1 MIDAAGT
8 RLLLLRPKRIEG
20 LPPLAATLLLGIAAL
35 SVAAAAATLR
45 TPVSAGDYLL
55 FVALAVP
62 ATLTQLFAIF
72 KPRHQV
78 FHAALVFVMA
88 GVLLLPAP
96 LLVFMCVLQHIPDW
110 VRQRYRWYI
119 QSFNICNYVL
129 ASLAAVAAAHLA
141 ESSPFILSG
150 VAATATF
157 VAVNRV
163 LLATM
168 LWSARGL
175 TPRQTLL
182 FTGEDLWVDLSLAA
196 MGVSFA
202 VLAEVDYRIV
212 PLALAPLVLIY
223 YLERDGRRLEEANE
237 TIRRQNES
245 LRERSRAAMEG
256 LAATVDARD
265 AYTAGHSRRVRNIS
279 LGIGAELGLPAE
291 DLEILG
297 QAALLHDIGKIAI
310 PDAILLK
317 PGGLAPEEWKVMQTH
332 AEEGARI
339 IERLGFVEPVVP
351 VIRHHHERLDGSG
364 YPDGLRGDEIPLL
377 ARIVHLADAF
387 DSMVT
392 TRVYRPRTDA
402 ASALAEIRRATG
414 SQFCPDVVAALERA
428 LAAGRVARGGRRPA
442 RLRVRPSR
450 PPERGAGRS
459 EPDVL
464 GRHPGDLE
472 REERRRRE
480 RRDLGAPRGARQG
493 ARRQAAL
500 RHDQRCVGAGDR
512 QAASQAGDEE
522 GRLRDHRGCAGP
534 ADGRALES
542 SAVAVRL
549 GRRARLARRHE
560 RHAREAA
567 GDRRRRLG
575 HRRRS
580 AGLRRPRREAGHAH
594 VVAAEL
600 ARRRPRPRNVRR
612 RRRSR

>member
-1 MIDAAGT
+1 MIHAADK
-8 RLLLLRPKRIEG
+8 RLPFRCRLITADG
-20 LPPLAATLLLGIAAL
+20 LPPPAAAL
-35 SVAAAAATLR
+35 LFGVAALALVAALAGLQ
-45 TPVSAGDYLL
+45 TPVGPADWLL
-55 FVALAVP
+55 FSALTVP
-62 ATLTQLFAIF
+62 ATLTQLFAIQ

-78 FHAALVFVMA
+78 FHAALVFVIA

-96 LLVFMCVLQHIPDW
+96 LLVLMCVIQHIPDW
-110 VRQRYRWYI
+110 ARQRYRWYI
-119 QSFNICNYVL
+119 QSFNICDYVL
-129 ASLAAVAAAHLA
+129 SSLAAVAAFHLA
-141 ESSPFILSG
+141 ETSSYVLG
-150 VAATATF
+150 ALAASATF
-157 VAVNRV
+157 IGVNRI

-175 TPRQTLL
+175 TPRQTRL
-182 FTGEDLWVDLSLAA
+182 FTGEDLWVDFSLAA
-196 MGVSFA
+196 MGVSLA
-202 VLAEVDYRIV
+202 ALAEVERWIV

-223 YLERDGRRLEEANE
+223 YLERDGRRLERANE

-279 LGIGAELGLPAE
+279 LAIGAELELPAE
-291 DLEILG
+291 ELEVLG

-428 LAAGRVARGGRRPA
+428 LAAGRVETASEARPHLA
-442 RLRVRPSR
+442 
-450 PPERGAGRS
+450 
-459 EPDVL
+459 
-464 GRHPGDLE
+464 
-472 REERRRRE
+472 
-480 RRDLGAPRGARQG
+480 
-493 ARRQAAL
+493 
-500 RHDQRCVGAGDR
+500 
-512 QAASQAGDEE
+512 AAS
-522 GRLRDHRGCAGP
+522 
-534 ADGRALES
+534 
-542 SAVAVRL
+542 
-549 GRRARLARRHE
+549 
-560 RHAREAA
+560 
-567 GDRRRRLG
+567 
-575 HRRRS
+575 
-580 AGLRRPRREAGHAH
+580 
-594 VVAAEL
+594 
-600 ARRRPRPRNVRR
+600 
-612 RRRSR
+612 

>member
-45 TPVSAGDYLL
+45 TPVSAEDYLL

-223 YLERDGRRLEEANE
+223 YLERDGRKLEEANE
-237 TIRRQNES
+237 TIQQQNES
-245 LRERSRAAMEG
+245 LQAANELLRERSRAAMEG

-279 LGIGAELGLPAE
+279 LAVGRELGLAPE
-291 DLEILG
+291 ELEVLA

-317 PGGLAPEEWKVMQTH
+317 PDRLTAEEWKVMQTH

-339 IERLGFVEPVVP
+339 IERLGFVDSVVP

-364 YPDGLRGDEIPLL
+364 YPDGLRGDAIPLL

-392 TRVYRPRTDA
+392 TRVYRPRTDPA
-402 ASALAEIRRATG
+402 AALAEIRRATG
-414 SQFCPDVVAALERA
+414 SQFCPDVATALERA
-428 LAAGRVARGGRRPA
+428 Y
-442 RLRVRPSR
+442 
-450 PPERGAGRS
+450 
-459 EPDVL
+459 
-464 GRHPGDLE
+464 
-472 REERRRRE
+472 
-480 RRDLGAPRGARQG
+480 
-493 ARRQAAL
+493 
-500 RHDQRCVGAGDR
+500 
-512 QAASQAGDEE
+512 
-522 GRLRDHRGCAGP
+522 
-534 ADGRALES
+534 ADGRIE
-542 SAVAVRL
+542 VASDVRPQ
-549 GRRARLARRHE
+549 LA
-560 RHAREAA
+560 AA
-567 GDRRRRLG
+567 
-575 HRRRS
+575 S
-580 AGLRRPRREAGHAH
+580 
-594 VVAAEL
+594 
-600 ARRRPRPRNVRR
+600 
-612 RRRSR
+612 